1 MKSNRARSERKE
13 SNDRADTTG
22 SRPSWAANVY
32 AIVGPDGAGKTTI
45 ARAIMD
51 RLARRGGKTW
61 IAWMRSPRIVTL
73 GVLGT
78 ASREE
83 LIRRKPILSLDPRL
97 ARRLRLYMWL
107 AERFGLGQVD
117 SGTTSESESASQV
130 SEYLGIAPE

>member
-51 RLARRGGKTW
+51 RLARGGVRTR
-61 IAWMRSPRIVTL
+61 IAWMRSPRIGTL
-73 GVLGT
+73 G
-78 ASREE
+78 A
-83 LIRRKPILSLDPRL
+83 
-97 ARRLRLYMWL
+97 
-107 AERFGLGQVD
+107 
-117 SGTTSESESASQV
+117 
-130 SEYLGIAPE
+130 LGITRLSRLLRPVRMGGRCDRPPEPSP

>member
-51 RLARRGGKTW
+51 RLARRGVKTW

-73 GVLGT
+73 GVLGIT
-78 ASREE
+78 RLSNLSRTVRTGEHDDV
-83 LIRRKPILSLDPRL
+83 IDRKSTRL
-97 ARRLRLYMWL
+97 N
-107 AERFGLGQVD
+107 
-117 SGTTSESESASQV
+117 SSH
-130 SEYLGIAPE
+130 

>member
-51 RLARRGGKTW
+51 RLARRGVRTW
-61 IAWMRSPRIVTL
+61 IAWMRSPPIVTL
-73 GVLGT
+73 GVLCIT
-78 ASREE
+78 RLSNLSRTVRVGDHDDV
-83 LIRRKPILSLDPRL
+83 LTDLSPHPLLLHLYPWAVPFDYFL
-97 ARRLRLYMWL
+97 GYLR
-107 AERFGLGQVD
+107 E
-117 SGTTSESESASQV
+117 TTC
-130 SEYLGIAPE
+130 P